1 MGVGG
6 GDCFFWLTLRTN
18 VLKNCRC
25 PQFQLQSQGFWV
37 FVTAIVAA
45 LVAFRHGCLCVLVSG
60 CVFYGLI
67 WGWCLFLLA
76 HILNQGFQKQT
87 PTAKLRFLG
96 VCDCNCG
103 CTYAFVRNFLWY
115 QLTWWNCY
123 SDCDLELCLESA
135 VLCQCWWW
143 IYSYQFIWSLGSS
156 LYHMLERNVSAT
168 FVLTFRCNFW
178 LKRCKLMVLMLIAHY
193 YFQVA

>member
-96 VCDCNCG
+96 VCDYNCG
-103 CTYAFVRNFLWY
+103 CISCIMHLFVIFCNIKLSINIWIVIQNFVQNLQYYANA
-115 QLTWWNCY
+115 
-123 SDCDLELCLESA
+123 DDG
-135 VLCQCWWW
+135 
-143 IYSYQFIWSLGSS
+143 FI
-156 LYHMLERNVSAT
+156 
-168 FVLTFRCNFW
+168 
-178 LKRCKLMVLMLIAHY
+178 LID
-193 YFQVA
+193 